1 MKFAE
6 ATKLHRKS
14 GVWGTLRVSCG
25 RELPGDREVEGE
37 RPQIPPLRYAPVGM
51 TKGRVVSLWGCVFR
65 ERV

>member
-6 ATKLHRKS
+6 ATKLHRES

-25 RELPGDREVEGE
+25 RELPGDGEVERE
-37 RPQIPPLRYAPVGM
+37 KTADPSTALRSGRDD
-51 TKGRVVSLWGCVFR
+51 KGRAVSLWGCVFR